1 MFNIKYRIILPTNV
15 KYLDVV
21 KNYIEL
27 LKINWPEAY
36 KKLIISTTGSGDF
49 DISFTDIPVIK
60 NDISASLPTCV
71 YNAASKYKAD
81 YYFVF
86 LGDAFISRRINNK
99 EVEKLLYSLIKNS
112 INYCRL
118 LPQRSLHMGQ
128 CQKEYRNINSNE
140 RYTHSFVAFGADLN
154 FIKNE
159 FSNNISDRDFEIR
172 YLKLASKKEN
182 LFFEDRAILNK
193 NIFHIL
199 PSIQKGKWDRV
210 NLFYLKRK
218 YPKVEFSNRERI
230 SWKYECI
237 LQIRKLILPII
248 PDTVSKK
255 IKSKNKKYF
264 DTNF

>member
-36 KKLIISTTGSGDF
+36 KKLIISITGSDNF
-49 DISFTDIPVIK
+49 DISFNDIPVIK
-60 NDISASLPTCV
+60 NNISTSLPTCV

-86 LGDAFISRRINNK
+86 LGDAFISRRINNEK
-99 EVEKLLYSLIKNS
+99 VEKLLSYLVRNS

-118 LPQRSLHMGQ
+118 LPQSSLYMRQ
-128 CQKEYRNINSNE
+128 RQKEYRNINSNE
-140 RYTHSFVAFGADLN
+140 RYTHSFVAFGAAPN

-159 FSNNISDRDFEIR
+159 FSDNISDRDFEIR

-182 LFFEDRAILNK
+182 LFFEDRVILNK

-199 PSIQKGKWDRV
+199 PSIQKGKWDRI
-210 NLFYLKRK
+210 NLFYLKKK
-218 YPKVEFSNRERI
+218 YPQIEFSNRGRI
-230 SWKYECI
+230 SWKYECV

-248 PDTVSKK
+248 PDTVRKK
-255 IKSKNKKYF
+255 VK
-264 DTNF
+264 T